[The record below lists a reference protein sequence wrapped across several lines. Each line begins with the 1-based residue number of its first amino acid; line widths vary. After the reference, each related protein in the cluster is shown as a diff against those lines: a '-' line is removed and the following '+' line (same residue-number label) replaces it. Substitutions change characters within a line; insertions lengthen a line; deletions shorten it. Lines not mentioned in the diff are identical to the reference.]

1 MQREPWVVPLHFL
14 FDESTTLMTSRCH
27 TPGKFFLI
35 AALAGLQACG
45 GGGSDEGNPPASPAE
60 PLALSLLAG
69 NANDSRGSRDG
80 PGAIASF
87 NGPRGVALDG
97 SGNLY
102 VADFS
107 NHTIRKIDPAGTVT
121 TLAGQARSFGSAD
134 GTGAEARFTNP
145 QDIAVDANGTVYVA
159 DAGNH
164 TIRRITAD
172 GVVSTLAGVAGQ
184 KGSTDGPVADA
195 RFNSP
200 TGLAVDNAGNLLVV
214 DRLNSTVR
222 MITPGGTVSTL
233 AGKPD
238 TVGSAD
244 GNGANA
250 RFKFPNDVAVD
261 AQGTIYV
268 SDGDNFTV
276 RRIRNGLVST
286 LAGRAGQQGSV
297 DGNGANAR
305 FERPTGISVDGLGN
319 VYLGDR
325 LGEAVRKID
334 PAGNV
339 STLAGTSNAPGAED
353 GIGAQARFS
362 QPDGIAVDSAGN
374 VFVSDRRN
382 NNIRKISSS
391 AVVTTLAGTVP
402 QSGSTDGIGDQA
414 RFSVPDGIAIDA
426 SGNALVAD
434 RGNEVIRKISP
445 DGQVTTLA
453 GTPDAT
459 GNSDG
464 TGNSAAFDSPSDVA
478 VDPAG
483 NTYVADND
491 NNTIRKISPAGE
503 VTTLAGAPGESGN
516 VDGVGINARFDD
528 PEGIAVDAAGNV
540 YVADTDNNT
549 IRKITPAGLVTT
561 LAGSPD
567 ETGSA
572 DGTGVNARFDEPDGI
587 AVDAAGNVYV
597 ADTDNSTI
605 RKITPQ
611 GIVSTLAGQANEE
624 GDADGTGAA
633 ARFSFPRDLDIDAQG
648 NLYVLDSGN
657 HTVRKITPLGEVS
670 TVVGDGIPGVLLG
683 TLPGGLGDSLRGIAV
698 SNKAL
703 LITSNNGV
711 LRINGLP

>member
-1 MQREPWVVPLHFL
+1 MNPR
-14 FDESTTLMTSRCH
+14 RH

-45 GGGSDEGNPPASPAE
+45 GGGADGGNPPASPAE

-69 NANDSRGSRDG
+69 NVNDSRGSRDG

-107 NHTIRKIDPAGTVT
+107 NHTIRKIDPAGTVS

-145 QDIAVDANGTVYVA
+145 QDIAVDANGTIYVA

-184 KGSTDGPVADA
+184 KGSTDGPIADA

-238 TVGSAD
+238 TVGSTD

-276 RRIRNGLVST
+276 RRIRNGVVST
-286 LAGRAGQQGSV
+286 LAGRAGEQGSV
-297 DGNGANAR
+297 DGNGSNAR

-402 QSGSTDGIGDQA
+402 QSGSTDGTGDQA

-426 SGNALVAD
+426 LGNALVAD

-572 DGTGVNARFDEPDGI
+572 DGIGVNARFDEPDGI

-633 ARFSFPRDLDIDAQG
+633 ARFSFPRDLDIDTQG

-670 TVVGDGIPGVLLG
+670 TVVGDGIPGVVLG

-703 LITSNNGV
+703 LITTNNGV

>member
-1 MQREPWVVPLHFL
+1 MNPR
-14 FDESTTLMTSRCH
+14 RH

-45 GGGSDEGNPPASPAE
+45 GGGADGGNPPASPAE

-69 NANDSRGSRDG
+69 NVNDSRGSRDG

-107 NHTIRKIDPAGTVT
+107 NHTIRKIDPAGTVS

-145 QDIAVDANGTVYVA
+145 QDIAVDANGTIYVA

-184 KGSTDGPVADA
+184 KGSTDGPIADA

-238 TVGSAD
+238 TVGSTD

-276 RRIRNGLVST
+276 RRIRNGVVST
-286 LAGRAGQQGSV
+286 LAGRAGEQGSV
-297 DGNGANAR
+297 DGNGSNAR

-402 QSGSTDGIGDQA
+402 QSGSTDGTGDQA

-426 SGNALVAD
+426 LGNALVAD

-572 DGTGVNARFDEPDGI
+572 DGIGVNARFDEPDGI

-611 GIVSTLAGQANEE
+611 GIVSTLAGQAGEE
-624 GDADGTGAA
+624 GNADGTGAA
-633 ARFSFPRDLDIDAQG
+633 ARFSFPRDLDIDTQG

-670 TVVGDGIPGVLLG
+670 TVVGDGIPGVVLG

-703 LITSNNGV
+703 LITTNNGV

>member
-1 MQREPWVVPLHFL
+1 MNPR
-14 FDESTTLMTSRCH
+14 RH

-45 GGGSDEGNPPASPAE
+45 GGGADGGNPPASPAE

-69 NANDSRGSRDG
+69 NVNDSRGSRDG

-107 NHTIRKIDPAGTVT
+107 NHTIRKIDPAGTVS

-145 QDIAVDANGTVYVA
+145 QDIAVDANGTIYVA

-184 KGSTDGPVADA
+184 KGSTDGPIADA

-238 TVGSAD
+238 TVGSTD

-276 RRIRNGLVST
+276 RRIRNGVVST
-286 LAGRAGQQGSV
+286 LAGRAGEQGSV
-297 DGNGANAR
+297 DGNGSNAR

-402 QSGSTDGIGDQA
+402 QSGSTDGTGDQA

-426 SGNALVAD
+426 LGNALVAD

-572 DGTGVNARFDEPDGI
+572 DGIGVNARFDEPDGI

-611 GIVSTLAGQANEE
+611 GIVSTLAGKANEE

-633 ARFSFPRDLDIDAQG
+633 ARFSFPRDLDIDTQG

-670 TVVGDGIPGVLLG
+670 TVVGDGIPGVVLG

-703 LITSNNGV
+703 LITTNNGV

>member
-1 MQREPWVVPLHFL
+1 MNPR
-14 FDESTTLMTSRCH
+14 RH

-45 GGGSDEGNPPASPAE
+45 GGGADGGNPPASPAE

-69 NANDSRGSRDG
+69 NVNDSRGSRDG

-107 NHTIRKIDPAGTVT
+107 NHTIRKIDPAGTVS

-145 QDIAVDANGTVYVA
+145 QDIAVDANGTIYVA

-184 KGSTDGPVADA
+184 KGSTDGPIADA

-238 TVGSAD
+238 TVGSTD

-276 RRIRNGLVST
+276 RRIRNGVVST
-286 LAGRAGQQGSV
+286 LAGRAGEQGSV
-297 DGNGANAR
+297 DGNGSNAR

-402 QSGSTDGIGDQA
+402 QSGSTDGTGDQA

-426 SGNALVAD
+426 LGNALVAD

-572 DGTGVNARFDEPDGI
+572 DGIGVNARFDEPDGI

-633 ARFSFPRDLDIDAQG
+633 ARFSFPRDLDIDTQG

-670 TVVGDGIPGVLLG
+670 TVVGDGIPGVVLG

>member
-1 MQREPWVVPLHFL
+1 
-14 FDESTTLMTSRCH
+14 
-27 TPGKFFLI
+27 
-35 AALAGLQACG
+35 
-45 GGGSDEGNPPASPAE
+45 
-60 PLALSLLAG
+60 
-69 NANDSRGSRDG
+69 
-80 PGAIASF
+80 
-87 NGPRGVALDG
+87 
-97 SGNLY
+97 
-102 VADFS
+102 
-107 NHTIRKIDPAGTVT
+107 
-121 TLAGQARSFGSAD
+121 
-134 GTGAEARFTNP
+134 
-145 QDIAVDANGTVYVA
+145 
-159 DAGNH
+159 
-164 TIRRITAD
+164 
-172 GVVSTLAGVAGQ
+172 
-184 KGSTDGPVADA
+184 
-195 RFNSP
+195 
-200 TGLAVDNAGNLLVV
+200 
-214 DRLNSTVR
+214 
-222 MITPGGTVSTL
+222 
-233 AGKPD
+233 
-238 TVGSAD
+238 
-244 GNGANA
+244 
-250 RFKFPNDVAVD
+250 
-261 AQGTIYV
+261 
-268 SDGDNFTV
+268 
-276 RRIRNGLVST
+276 
-286 LAGRAGQQGSV
+286 
-297 DGNGANAR
+297 
-305 FERPTGISVDGLGN
+305 
-319 VYLGDR
+319 
-325 LGEAVRKID
+325 
-334 PAGNV
+334 
-339 STLAGTSNAPGAED
+339 
-353 GIGAQARFS
+353 
-362 QPDGIAVDSAGN
+362 
-374 VFVSDRRN
+374 
-382 NNIRKISSS
+382 
-391 AVVTTLAGTVP
+391 
-402 QSGSTDGIGDQA
+402 
-414 RFSVPDGIAIDA
+414 
-426 SGNALVAD
+426 
-434 RGNEVIRKISP
+434 
-445 DGQVTTLA
+445 
-453 GTPDAT
+453 
-459 GNSDG
+459 
-464 TGNSAAFDSPSDVA
+464 VA

>member
-1 MQREPWVVPLHFL
+1 MNPR
-14 FDESTTLMTSRCH
+14 RH

-45 GGGSDEGNPPASPAE
+45 GGGADGGNPPASPAE

-69 NANDSRGSRDG
+69 NVNDSRGSRDG

-107 NHTIRKIDPAGTVT
+107 NHTIRKIDPAGTVS

-184 KGSTDGPVADA
+184 KGSTDGPIADA

-238 TVGSAD
+238 TVGSTD

-276 RRIRNGLVST
+276 RRIRNGVVST
-286 LAGRAGQQGSV
+286 LAGRAGEQGSV
-297 DGNGANAR
+297 DGNGSNAR

-402 QSGSTDGIGDQA
+402 QSGSTDGTGDQA

-426 SGNALVAD
+426 LGNALVAD

-572 DGTGVNARFDEPDGI
+572 DGIGVNARFDEPDGI

-633 ARFSFPRDLDIDAQG
+633 ARFSFPRDLDIDTQG

-670 TVVGDGIPGVLLG
+670 TVVGDGIPGVVLG

-703 LITSNNGV
+703 LITTNNGV

>member
-1 MQREPWVVPLHFL
+1 
-14 FDESTTLMTSRCH
+14 MTSRCH

-45 GGGSDEGNPPASPAE
+45 GGGADGGNPAVSPAE

-69 NANDSRGSRDG
+69 NVSDSGGRRDG

-102 VADFS
+102 VADFN
-107 NHTIRKIDPAGTVT
+107 NHTIRKIDPAGNVS

-164 TIRRITAD
+164 TIRRISAG

-200 TGLAVDNAGNLLVV
+200 SGLAVDNAGKLLVV

-222 MITPGGTVSTL
+222 MITPSGTVSTL

-244 GNGANA
+244 GNGSNA

-261 AQGTIYV
+261 TQGTIYV

-276 RRIRNGLVST
+276 RRIRNGVVST
-286 LAGRAGQQGSV
+286 LAGRAGEQGSV
-297 DGNGANAR
+297 DGNGSNAR

-402 QSGSTDGIGDQA
+402 QSGSTDGTGDQA

-426 SGNALVAD
+426 LGNALVAD

-572 DGTGVNARFDEPDGI
+572 DGIGVNARFDEPDGI

-633 ARFSFPRDLDIDAQG
+633 ARFSFPRDLDIDTQG

-670 TVVGDGIPGVLLG
+670 TVVGDGIPGVVLG

-703 LITSNNGV
+703 LITTNNGV